1 MLCVFDVFKESEAAV
16 RTCMQ
21 SLAVALSG
29 LHPARQRAAVH
40 PARRRPWRERFVLL
54 RALRVQTPL
63 VPIYESSYF
72 SRFDPKSLFFSS
84 EYRTLARVRDALT
97 VSVPTRLSAHPARE
111 TLWAAPYILN
121 TQMVELCM
129 PCIYPVCPNKEIYNL
144 LCFYC

>member
-1 MLCVFDVFKESEAAV
+1 MFKESEAAV

-72 SRFDPKSLFFSS
+72 SRFDPKSLF
-84 EYRTLARVRDALT
+84 LAASTPAPGWRDALT
-97 VSVPTRLSAHPARE
+97 VSVRHAYPRTARE
-111 TLWAAPYILN
+111 TLWAAPYTFSN
-121 TQMVELCM
+121 GS
-129 PCIYPVCPNKEIYNL
+129 CIPTVCPNKEIYNL